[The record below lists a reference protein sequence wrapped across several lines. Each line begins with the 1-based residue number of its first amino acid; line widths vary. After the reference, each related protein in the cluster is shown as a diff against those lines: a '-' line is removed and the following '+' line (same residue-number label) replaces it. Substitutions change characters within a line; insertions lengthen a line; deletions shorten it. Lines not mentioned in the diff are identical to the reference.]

1 MNRATKRTLFWAPR
15 ILCILTA
22 AFLSIF
28 AFDVFEESRGFWGT
42 ALALIMHLIP
52 VFLVV
57 LALVIAW
64 RWEWVGAVLFC
75 GLGLFYIIW
84 QWGRWPWFNYAA
96 ISGPLFVVG
105 ILFLINWRFRS
116 EPRAR

>member
-1 MNRATKRTLFWAPR
+1 MNRATKRSLFWAPR

-28 AFDVFEESRGFWGT
+28 ALDVFGEGRGFWET
-42 ALALIMHLIP
+42 ALALVMHLIP

-57 LALVIAW
+57 LVLVIAW

-75 GLGLFYIIW
+75 ALGLLYIVLF
-84 QWGRWPWFNYAA
+84 WGRFPWFTYAA
-96 ISGPLFVVG
+96 ISGPLFAVG

-116 EPRAR
+116 ELRAR